1 MACKVSNKDYLDI
14 LSRLE
19 SRNIVFPSQFETP
32 QDISNFIDNMTMV
45 LKEDNKFRYSIAG
58 SSTGKSVTERLNK
71 DYTGLPIYAETGTF
85 IHSVLE
91 NILNNSTKS
100 QTEMYNAAKTIFQGS
115 AFNQTSDNI
124 QDDIIT

>member
-58 SSTGKSVTERLNK
+58 SR
-71 DYTGLPIYAETGTF
+71 
-85 IHSVLE
+85 
-91 NILNNSTKS
+91 
-100 QTEMYNAAKTIFQGS
+100 
-115 AFNQTSDNI
+115 
-124 QDDIIT
+124 